1 GRIKRALAQDV
12 LFTDHYDEALKLY
25 NEIAA
30 SDPRDVQIQLRLSEI
45 YRQKGDF
52 AKARTAFNKARELDH
67 DSLEVRYDEVN
78 LLVDEGKTDE
88 AITAL
93 KAIVDDTAKKSY
105 TDAEK
110 NSRTMLLERLG
121 MIYRTAARYNEAVEA
136 FRQIPQV
143 DANAAPRASV
153 EVVDTWR
160 MAKDLN
166 R

>member
-1 GRIKRALAQDV
+1 
-12 LFTDHYDEALKLY
+12 
-25 NEIAA
+25 
-30 SDPRDVQIQLRLSEI
+30 
-45 YRQKGDF
+45 
-52 AKARTAFNKARELDH
+52 
-67 DSLEVRYDEVN
+67 
-78 LLVDEGKTDE
+78 
-88 AITAL
+88 AL

-121 MIYRTAARYNEAVEA
+121 MIYRTAGRYNEAVEA

-166 R
+166 RAQEEAQAALKKFPNDHMVKLAHASLLSDMGKTDEAAVELR